1 MKKIININN
10 APKAIGP
17 YSQAIIKDNLLFTSG
32 QICIDPETNELNNKN
47 FESEVNQVL
56 KNIKNILLSND
67 ITMDDVLKCNVY
79 ITDLNKFSIVNKV
92 FKKYFIDQYPTRST
106 IEVNKLPLDVNIEI
120 DVIACIKK

>member
-1 MKKIININN
+1 MKKIINIDN

-17 YSQAIIKDNLLFTSG
+17 YSQAIIKDNFLFTSG
-32 QICIDPETNELNNKN
+32 QICIDPDTNELNNKN

-67 ITMDDVLKCNVY
+67 ITMDDVLKCTVY

-92 FKKYFIDQYPTRST
+92 FKKYFVDQYPTRST

-120 DVIACIKK
+120 DVIACVKK